1 MRVSLYVR
9 ACVCFCAR
17 VCISVSVCVRE
28 CVRVCECVC
37 VCVCVGG
44 CACKCLCRDTALIL
58 AAAWGQTAAIALLL
72 SAGADTTVKNDL
84 GWTATSAPR
93 LGPRLLRLG

>member
-1 MRVSLYVR
+1 
-9 ACVCFCAR
+9 
-17 VCISVSVCVRE
+17 
-28 CVRVCECVC
+28 VCECVL
-37 VCVCVGG
+37 VCF
-44 CACKCLCRDTALIL
+44 CLCRDTALIL

-72 SAGADTTVKNDL
+72 SAGADTTIKNDL